1 MGLKLLSRV
10 KPSEILFKSIS
21 KDVTRVDITY
31 PARFDFRV
39 SLMLFKA
46 VLILETT
53 APLLHQKTNEKLYF
67 TKDDHR
73 NVTFTNHHRS

>member
-31 PARFDFRV
+31 PARFDFRI
-39 SLMLFKA
+39 STLF
-46 VLILETT
+46 
-53 APLLHQKTNEKLYF
+53 
-67 TKDDHR
+67 
-73 NVTFTNHHRS
+73 NVV